1 MPDVKRNAKG
11 HFLPGYTPNPGGMPK
26 EALQLKHLCENSRHK
41 MLIAIFQTGSYSVEK
56 IREILKDPKASAI
69 EVVCATLYSKAM
81 TGSLPHLQEILNR
94 TIGPVPKLLQP
105 LDENGKP
112 QAVESMSFTEF
123 NPEQLT
129 QFVVKLKQRVD
140 ECKSI
145 QSLPAQSQECS
156 QQSSLLGSATEP

>member
-11 HFLPGYTPNPGGMPK
+11 HFLPGYTPNPGGLAK
-26 EALQLKHLCENSRHK
+26 EVIKLRDICEGSKQK
-41 MLIAIFQTGSYSVEK
+41 MLLAIFQTGQHSVEK

-81 TGSLPHLQEILNR
+81 TGSLPHLQEIFNR

-112 QAVESMSFTEF
+112 ASVESMQFTEF
-123 NPEQLT
+123 NADQLT
-129 QFVVKLKQRVD
+129 HFVVQLKKRVE
-140 ECKSI
+140 ECRLI
-145 QSLPAQSQECS
+145 QNSSVPSQEPLAPSS
-156 QQSSLLGSATEP
+156 QPESPTA

>member
-81 TGSLPHLQEILNR
+81 TGSLPHLQEIFNR

-105 LDENGKP
+105 LDGDGKP
-112 QAVESMSFTEF
+112 ATVESLQFTEF
-123 NPEQLT
+123 NADQLT
-129 QFVVKLKQRVD
+129 HFVVQLKKKVE
-140 ECKSI
+140 ECRLI
-145 QSLPAQSQECS
+145 QSSSVQSQEPLVPSS
-156 QQSSLLGSATEP
+156 QQESPTA